1 MRGFRGRDRM
11 VVRFTATYTI
21 CAYLSPLMLWVR
33 FPLRARCTTLCDKV
47 SKWLAAVRWFSPG
60 TPVSSTNK
68 TDHHVITEILLNVAL
83 STIKPSH
90 KPTIFLWWCFFVFV
104 FIFVCFVGVCFCF
117 VFLYCGF
124 HYVYISHLTL
134 SR

>member
-1 MRGFRGRDRM
+1 
-11 VVRFTATYTI
+11 
-21 CAYLSPLMLWVR
+21 
-33 FPLRARCTTLCDKV
+33 
-47 SKWLAAVRWFSPG
+47 
-60 TPVSSTNK
+60 
-68 TDHHVITEILLNVAL
+68 LLNVAL